1 MLKLRKIL
9 VTSFMLSSLFSIGY
23 SVANAETGTE
33 YTFTGGF
40 KSSDVSDLKYV
51 VSGGNSS
58 YQKMMEAGVQAWND
72 VSSKVNVSYGSDGK
86 VSVYKSTTSVSGL
99 NGRIDPYYRNVV
111 GGLSLDKK
119 CVNIWETVDVF
130 GFDNNLEKLNLDSDE
145 KKAVYMHEMGH
156 ALSMAHNDSKK
167 YLLMNTYT
175 QDTVKALTL
184 KSDDKGNL
192 RIKWGK

>member
-1 MLKLRKIL
+1 M
-9 VTSFMLSSLFSIGY
+9 
-23 SVANAETGTE
+23 
-33 YTFTGGF
+33 
-40 KSSDVSDLKYV
+40 
-51 VSGGNSS
+51 
-58 YQKMMEAGVQAWND
+58 
-72 VSSKVNVSYGSDGK
+72 NVSYGSYGK
-86 VSVYKSTTSVSGL
+86 VSVYKSTTSVSDL

-119 CVNIWETVDVF
+119 GINIWETVDVF
-130 GFDNNLEKLNLDSDE
+130 CFDNNLEKLNLDSDE